1 LLIVMHMNLSR
12 IESYYEASLNN
23 TRHIHVT
30 CAIIERDGLVLATRR
45 SAAMSMPL
53 KWEFPGGKIDHC
65 ESPEACLQREIYEE
79 LNIHVSVGKSLP
91 VSTYHY
97 PAFTISLYP
106 FVCAIERGEIVLH
119 EHAAVAWLSPE
130 KLHSLEWAAADVPVL
145 EAYLAQIK
153 AEIR

>member
-1 LLIVMHMNLSR
+1 MNK
-12 IESYYEASLNN
+12 

-53 KWEFPGGKIDHC
+53 KWEFPGGKIDPG
-65 ESPEACLQREIYEE
+65 ESPEACLRREIHEE
-79 LNIHVSVGKSLP
+79 LNIHVSVGRNLP

-106 FVCAIERGEIVLH
+106 FICAIEAGDIVLH
-119 EHAAVAWLSPE
+119 EHAAIAWLSPE
-130 KLHSLEWAAADVPVL
+130 KLHTLEWAEADVPVL
-145 EAYLAQIK
+145 ASYLAQIK
-153 AEIR
+153 AEIL